1 MANLFDVAN
10 ALTTEPESVVAGT
23 FVQWKRADLAVDY
36 PPASYDLVY
45 SIRLNSGA
53 GVDTTITATSGSDYF
68 LAAIPSATSAAW
80 SAGTYAWQAFIVRKS
95 DSAKLSVNT
104 GEFELLSN
112 LDQNGADNRS
122 HATIMVQKIQS
133 LLEGKADKDVTSYSI
148 QGRSISKMSIT
159 ELTDWRDYYRK
170 EVVKERQAADLA
182 AGKKTGS
189 TIKARFL

>member
-1 MANLFDVAN
+1 L
-10 ALTTEPESVVAGT
+10 
-23 FVQWKRADLAVDY
+23 
-36 PPASYDLVY
+36 
-45 SIRLNSGA
+45 
-53 GVDTTITATSGSDYF
+53 
-68 LAAIPSATSAAW
+68 
-80 SAGTYAWQAFIVRKS
+80 
-95 DSAKLSVNT
+95 VNT

-112 LDQNGADNRS
+112 LDKNGADNRS

>member
-10 ALTTEPESVVAGT
+10 ALTTEPESIVSGT
-23 FVQWKRADLAVDY
+23 FVQWKRTDLFTDY
-36 PPASYDLVY
+36 PPASYDLAY
-45 SIRLNSGA
+45 NIRLINGA
-53 GVDTTITATSGSDYF
+53 GVDVSIIATSGSDYF
-68 LAAIPSATSAAW
+68 LASITSAISSAW

-95 DSAKLSVNT
+95 DGAKLLIDT

-170 EVVKERQAADLA
+170 EVVKERQAADVA
-182 AGKKTGS
+182 AGKGTGS